1 VPAEI
6 NPDRRP
12 TLKDVA
18 LEAGVSVSM
27 VSHVL
32 NNYPSIREETRK
44 RVWAAKEKLDYQPNQ
59 AARQLRRQSANRAG
73 GTRNLALVI
82 LENPPACVLTLPLID
97 VFSRDLHAR
106 DLHPLVLKLPATI
119 ESERDLPASLR
130 NRGVDGVI
138 LTGDLS
144 SRCLEL
150 FGSLNL
156 PYVVV
161 GNEEP
166 SPKCTT
172 VKPDVSSATADGM
185 KALFALGHTRIG
197 FVTEQLDTCYHREI
211 LAAFRQAYERRG
223 LPLREE
229 WIQASGRVSEGG
241 IVPMKRLLQAQDVPT
256 AILFTNVRIAANG
269 LEMLRQHHLDVPGDM
284 RLLAFSGTVEVEIRP
299 EIDRIIVDYEV
310 LGLVAI
316 KALLDRIADPLLPGL
331 TIGVPCSVS
340 VG

>member
-1 VPAEI
+1 MADG
-6 NPDRRP
+6 NPNRRS

-18 LEAGVSVSM
+18 LEAGVSISM

-59 AARQLRRQSANRAG
+59 AARQLRRRSAGRNG

-130 NRGVDGVI
+130 NRGVDGLI

-156 PYVVV
+156 PYVIV

-166 SPKCTT
+166 NPKCTT
-172 VKPDVSSATADGM
+172 VKPDVSTGTADGM

-197 FVTEQLDTCYHREI
+197 FVTEQMDTCYHQEI
-211 LAAFRQAYERRG
+211 LAAFRQSYERRG
-223 LPLREE
+223 LELKED
-229 WIQASGRVSEGG
+229 WIQVSGQVSEGG
-241 IVPMKRLLQAQDVPT
+241 IEPMRRILQAQDVPT

-269 LEMLRQHHLDVPGDM
+269 LEMLRQRHLEVPRDM

-316 KALLDRIADPLLPGL
+316 KALLDRIADPQQPGV
-331 TIGVPCSVS
+331 TISVPCSVS